1 MEHNLMLFMN
11 FILCCLD
18 VLMFYVFFSSMF
30 EKRIRGLR
38 FLFHFVSMILVIFV
52 INFLGNSVLN
62 FLAFPLITFLF
73 SLLIFSLSVRKGI
86 VYTLIFYI
94 VFCCG
99 REMAFEMLYRLL
111 SSVYPGLHIDFASLQ
126 GMGILLIEYIL
137 SFLFLLFVKSYTGE
151 IEIGEDSRFDWYLLI
166 MPLASI
172 MILLSFVYMDFPDA
186 RAIQV
191 LMCGGSF
198 LLYFSNAAVFVILAH
213 FTQMMNENKVSAMSL
228 LKRDMEKNNFEN
240 IEKTNAVYR
249 KYMHDVHQYFYQ
261 FRNLALNGEDESIVN
276 IIDEWE
282 NGLIREEKSTLY
294 TGSPVLNSVLGE
306 YANRAVMQKIDMDI
320 FVEESISVDFIRDTD
335 KISLFGN
342 LLENAVEAAGR
353 CEGDNRK
360 IQVKLFMGNSYFL
373 IFQIKNTWNR
383 KLKKEGEFLHST
395 KKDADNQ
402 GLGIGIVREIAGKYG
417 GELELEGQGEWFA
430 ATLMISSCMK
440 Q

>member
-137 SFLFLLFVKSYTGE
+137 SFLFLLFVKNYTGE

-186 RAIQV
+186 KAIHV
-191 LMCGGSF
+191 
-198 LLYFSNAAVFVILAH
+198 
-213 FTQMMNENKVSAMSL
+213 
-228 LKRDMEKNNFEN
+228 
-240 IEKTNAVYR
+240 
-249 KYMHDVHQYFYQ
+249 
-261 FRNLALNGEDESIVN
+261 
-276 IIDEWE
+276 
-282 NGLIREEKSTLY
+282 
-294 TGSPVLNSVLGE
+294 
-306 YANRAVMQKIDMDI
+306 
-320 FVEESISVDFIRDTD
+320 
-335 KISLFGN
+335 
-342 LLENAVEAAGR
+342 
-353 CEGDNRK
+353 
-360 IQVKLFMGNSYFL
+360 
-373 IFQIKNTWNR
+373 
-383 KLKKEGEFLHST
+383 
-395 KKDADNQ
+395 
-402 GLGIGIVREIAGKYG
+402 
-417 GELELEGQGEWFA
+417 
-430 ATLMISSCMK
+430 
-440 Q
+440 